1 MKEFIGLLLV
11 LALALSG
18 CVTKSNAKAQA
29 RAAFIA
35 GQQQALSQQVQRQTP
50 TVLIRGEVKNQVIP
64 WTEGL
69 TLVNAILA
77 AEYQG
82 TRDPRQIVITR
93 HGEAV
98 RIDPRLLLRGED
110 RPLEA
115 GDIVDI
121 VR

>member
-69 TLVNAILA
+69 TLANAILA

-93 HGEAV
+93 RGEAV

-110 RPLEA
+110 MPLEA
-115 GDIVDI
+115 SDIVDI

>member
-93 HGEAV
+93 RGEAV

-110 RPLEA
+110 MPLEA
-115 GDIVDI
+115 SDIVDI